1 MAGLA
6 EFFTPVASSLFWTEI
21 SIKIS
26 ESSTVTDRAAYWV
39 APSNPSYLQPQKKQ
53 KQKTK
58 KTKKKQNK
66 TKKQKQNK
74 KKNPA
79 KFSIV
84 FKRINIW
91 IKVRRKKKINV
102 KERLVS
108 KPTQDELYEFLSGLN
123 QTEKKPGIL

>member
-6 EFFTPVASSLFWTEI
+6 EFCTHVACSLFWTEI

-66 TKKQKQNK
+66 TKKQKQKTKQK
-74 KKNPA
+74 KKTREILHCIQEDQHLD
-79 KFSIV
+79 K
-84 FKRINIW
+84 
-91 IKVRRKKKINV
+91 
-102 KERLVS
+102 S
-108 KPTQDELYEFLSGLN
+108 K
-123 QTEKKPGIL
+123 EKKENKC

>member
-6 EFFTPVASSLFWTEI
+6 EFCTHVACSLFWTEI

-39 APSNPSYLQPQKKQ
+39 APSNPSYLQPQKK
-53 KQKTK
+53 KT
-58 KTKKKQNK
+58 TTTT
-66 TKKQKQNK
+66 TKKQKN
-74 KKNPA
+74 A

-84 FKRINIW
+84 FKRINIR

-108 KPTQDELYEFLSGLN
+108 KPTQNELYEFLSGLN

>member
-6 EFFTPVASSLFWTEI
+6 EFCTHVASSLFWTEI

-26 ESSTVTDRAAYWV
+26 ESSIVTDRAAYWV
-39 APSNPSYLQPQKKQ
+39 AQSNPSYLQPQKKTTTTTT
-53 KQKTK
+53 KQK
-58 KTKKKQNK
+58 N
-66 TKKQKQNK
+66 
-74 KKNPA
+74 A

-108 KPTQDELYEFLSGLN
+108 KPTQNELYEFLSGLN

>member
-6 EFFTPVASSLFWTEI
+6 EFCTHVACSLFWTEI

-39 APSNPSYLQPQKKQ
+39 APSNPSYLQPQKK
-53 KQKTK
+53 
-58 KTKKKQNK
+58 KKQQQQQQ
-66 TKKQKQNK
+66 KKQKN
-74 KKNPA
+74 A

-84 FKRINIW
+84 FKRINIR

-108 KPTQDELYEFLSGLN
+108 KPTQNELYEFLSGLN